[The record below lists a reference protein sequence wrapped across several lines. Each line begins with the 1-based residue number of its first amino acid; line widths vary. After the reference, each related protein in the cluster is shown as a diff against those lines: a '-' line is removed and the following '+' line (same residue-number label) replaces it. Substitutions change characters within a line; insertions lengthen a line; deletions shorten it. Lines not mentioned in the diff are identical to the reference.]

1 MLKLH
6 DLSVSAKGQK
16 LISEIN
22 LEVPKGIAVGLTGQS
37 GSGKTTIL
45 KSIMGILAG
54 QGQITGGQI
63 LLDDK
68 RIDIMSAHR
77 RRQMNGTIFGFIPQN
92 PMTAFDPR
100 LNIRKQLLETLR
112 IKLRLSR
119 QDAEIKIKE
128 TFSQL
133 HLSDADRILESY
145 PSELSGGMLQ
155 RIVVANLLIMKP
167 SYILADEPTS
177 ALDEENSRILLKL
190 LEEQK
195 ATSGILLVSHDV
207 EALST
212 LCEYIY
218 VIENGKM
225 LEEGQT
231 SKVLEEPESQW
242 TQSFVR
248 AFKKPM
254 DEVWQWTEL

>member
-1 MLKLH
+1 M
-6 DLSVSAKGQK
+6 
-16 LISEIN
+16 
-22 LEVPKGIAVGLTGQS
+22 EVPKGIAVGLTGQS

-54 QGQITGGQI
+54 QCQITGGEI

-68 RIDIMSAHR
+68 RVDILPARR
-77 RRQMNGTIFGFIPQN
+77 RRQMNGTTFGFIPQN

-100 LNIRKQLLETLR
+100 LNIRKQLLETFQT
-112 IKLRLSR
+112 KLRLSR
-119 QDAEIKIKE
+119 QDAENQIKE

-133 HLSDADRILESY
+133 HLSDTERILESY

-177 ALDEENSRILLKL
+177 ALDEENSKILLKL
-190 LEEQK
+190 LENQK
-195 ATSGILLVSHDV
+195 TTSGILLVSHDI
-207 EALST
+207 EALSI

-225 LEEGQT
+225 LEKGET
-231 SKVLEEPESQW
+231 SKVLETPECQW

-248 AFKKPM
+248 AYKKPK